1 MEILAI
7 TTKYAALKFLIVFY
21 AYKEIATFVYVYW
34 SRLLFYNN
42 FFLHVGYWLQ
52 TVPTWNQNKVGPVD
66 HLWVAYCKPDEMQ
79 MGMECASLFLK
90 TWDRRVS
97 ISSFYLNT

>member
-7 TTKYAALKFLIVFY
+7 TTKYAPLKFLIVFD

-42 FFLHVGYWLQ
+42 FFTCWILSTNSTCLESKQRGSCGSLMSSLLQ
-52 TVPTWNQNKVGPVD
+52 T
-66 HLWVAYCKPDEMQ
+66 
-79 MGMECASLFLK
+79 
-90 TWDRRVS
+90 
-97 ISSFYLNT
+97 